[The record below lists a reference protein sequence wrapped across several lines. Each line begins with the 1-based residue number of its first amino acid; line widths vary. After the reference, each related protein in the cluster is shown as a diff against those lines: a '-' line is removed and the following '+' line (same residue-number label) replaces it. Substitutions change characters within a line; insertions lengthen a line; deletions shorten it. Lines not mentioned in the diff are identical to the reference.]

1 MALRESDIQVL
12 CTASLQ
18 AALLDKQAKLAL
30 SLDELHAAEAAR
42 AEQVMGRWQV
52 RQLAAIGLGVAACCQ
67 PCVGWHQDASCRC
80 QRGQLL
86 LTLNRCLILQRLM
99 R

>member
-18 AALLDKQAKLAL
+18 AALLDKQTKLAL

-52 RQLAAIGLGVAACCQ
+52 RQWLPSAWELRSVACLLWAGTRTPAADANGAHCC
-67 PCVGWHQDASCRC
+67 
-80 QRGQLL
+80 
-86 LTLNRCLILQRLM
+86 
-99 R
+99 